1 MMPGILDFGLAAL
14 MLGMAGWTIVARKN
28 LAAVMGFVV
37 YGLLLALVWLRLGA
51 PDVALTEA
59 AIGGG
64 LSGVLLLSAAE
75 RLRDTA
81 PTAHRIG
88 GAGRLAAAALSAA
101 IAAGIATAFVSL
113 PEPAPTLAPAAQANG
128 GATGLGNPVTSVLMA
143 FRAMDTMLEKVV
155 LLLALVGVW
164 SLARDQ
170 CWGGRPGPRH
180 RADPRG
186 PLAFLARVLVPIGI
200 VVGLYVFWTGADEPG
215 GAFQGG
221 TLLAA
226 MWLLTMMA
234 GLADAPPTRRR
245 RLRLALVAGPA
256 VFLLVG
262 LGGLLLGDAF
272 LAYPVAFAKPLILA
286 IEIAMTLTIA
296 VTLGLVMA
304 GVPERDEAE

>member
-1 MMPGILDFGLAAL
+1 LVITGLV
-14 MLGMAGWTIVARKN
+14 VAF
-28 LAAVMGFVV
+28 A
-37 YGLLLALVWLRLGA
+37 
-51 PDVALTEA
+51 
-59 AIGGG
+59 
-64 LSGVLLLSAAE
+64 
-75 RLRDTA
+75 
-81 PTAHRIG
+81 
-88 GAGRLAAAALSAA
+88 
-101 IAAGIATAFVSL
+101 ATA
-113 PEPAPTLAPAAQANG
+113 LA
-128 GATGLGNPVTSVLMA
+128 
-143 FRAMDTMLEKVV
+143 VV

-164 SLARDQ
+164 SLARDRV
-170 CWGGRPGPRH
+170 WGGRPGLRH

-234 GLADAPPTRRR
+234 GLADAPPTGRR